1 MSKIWAAEC
10 IVECEIM
17 GIMSKRN
24 LFFLVLVVILA
35 TACLTLILNSGQPK
49 TVSKSELE
57 VATNQAKYFYQQR
70 LERGEDF
77 SSGPC
82 LSDALMPGWVV
93 DIVHQPRQA
102 IDDLPE
108 NQCPSF
114 IEGRAKHFV
123 ELDTLG
129 NLVRIQ

>member
-1 MSKIWAAEC
+1 MK
-10 IVECEIM
+10 
-17 GIMSKRN
+17 KRS
-24 LFFLVLVVILA
+24 LFVLVLTVIIVTAYLTIVLSSSPKKVV
-35 TACLTLILNSGQPK
+35 P
-49 TVSKSELE
+49 KSESE
-57 VATNQAKYFYQQR
+57 TAVNQAKYFYEQKK
-70 LERGEDF
+70 LRGEDF
-77 SSGPC
+77 SNGPC
-82 LSDALMPGWVV
+82 LSNDLMPGWVV